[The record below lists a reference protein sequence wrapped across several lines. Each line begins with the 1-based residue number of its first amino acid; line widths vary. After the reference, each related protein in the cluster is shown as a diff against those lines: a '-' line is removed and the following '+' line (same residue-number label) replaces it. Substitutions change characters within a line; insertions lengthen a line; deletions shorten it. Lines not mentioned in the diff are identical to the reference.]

1 MIQEL
6 FAAGR
11 YQKCLQACQHAMQCN
26 ALEAYAYKYGGKSEL
41 ALGQL
46 KQAQLNLVKAHQ
58 LDSSDPEV
66 ATEIGNIFLNDGNK
80 YKALEWYQKALEVNN
95 SYAPALSSIAYL
107 KSLSGNNDQAVELF
121 QRAIHADPS
130 LGEAYLGAATSF
142 LALGHLDQAELYAE
156 RALGLNQIM
165 PSANEIIGIAYQRKN
180 NLSKA
185 TESYQK
191 EIKINPF
198 AAKSLLNL
206 GILHLQSG
214 KILEA
219 LASFAKVSSID
230 ESEQCSLLMAQAYQK
245 LGKYQEA
252 IIHYKKIS
260 ITPLMNK
267 LIPFN
272 LGLCFLNIGQSDDAI
287 KAFHDAILLDD
298 TFVAAWGNIGT
309 CLKQEGHL
317 KEAIHA
323 TRKVLELDPGNL
335 NALLNLGSIY
345 MGLGELNLALEFT
358 LKSIELNPYDSILYM
373 NLGSIY
379 KDLGRLD
386 LALESIHK
394 SIQLNPD
401 NPISYINLGS
411 IYKDLGELNLALESI
426 HKSIELNPDNAISC
440 LNLGGIYKD
449 LGELDLALEFTLKSI
464 ELNPNN
470 PISYMNLGSIY
481 KDMGNPKQALQF
493 TLKSLELK
501 PDSSISYMNLGS
513 IYKDLGQ
520 PRLALEFTLKSIELN
535 PDNPTCL
542 INLGGIYIEIGE
554 LDQAFLHLRNAL
566 KYEQTNE
573 QAVFLLAET
582 YYLKQLYVEAIQVLG
597 NVKTREQASLL
608 LSLYLA
614 INNKNKFNVCAREL
628 IEKNWFDSR
637 SIAAIDHA
645 NVLYNQAMDN
655 GLNGNSFDTISTQNI
670 SENEISE
677 TLFNEMLA
685 YLSDMTLHSR
695 FQKLLINGTQT
706 SGNIFDTPKESFRV
720 LLKLLI
726 TKIEKYNLDCNV
738 NTDKSFMTNW
748 NNKLYTL
755 RGWAI
760 VMGKGGSLLPHNHE
774 HGWLTGTFYL
784 QLPEIVDKA
793 NDGAI
798 EFSHKG
804 PQYPH
809 DNIVFDKKVLR
820 PKVRDLNIFS
830 SSLFHRTLPFQSTTQ
845 RICIAFDLRRR

>member
-1 MIQEL
+1 
-6 FAAGR
+6 
-11 YQKCLQACQHAMQCN
+11 MQYDV
-26 ALEAYAYKYGGKSEL
+26 LVAYAYKYGGKSAL

-46 KQAQLNLVKAHQ
+46 KQAQLNLVKAYQ

-66 ATEIGNIFLNDGNK
+66 ATEIGNIYLNDGNK

-107 KSLSGNNDQAVELF
+107 KSLSGNNDQALEFF

-130 LGEAYLGAATSF
+130 LSEAYLGAAISL
-142 LALGHLDQAELYAE
+142 LALGHLDQAELFAE
-156 RALGLNQIM
+156 RSLELNKTM
-165 PSANEIIGIAYQRKN
+165 PSANEIIGIIYQRKN

-185 TESYQK
+185 TDSYKK
-191 EIKINPF
+191 EITINPC
-198 AAKSLLNL
+198 AEKSLLNL

-214 KILEA
+214 KTIEA
-219 LASFAKVSSID
+219 LALFTKVSCIR
-230 ESEQCSLLMAQAYQK
+230 ESEQCSLLLANTYQK

-252 IIHYKKIS
+252 IIYYKKIS
-260 ITPLMNK
+260 ITPSVSK
-267 LIPFN
+267 LIPFS
-272 LGLCFLNIGQSDDAI
+272 LGLCLLNIGQSGDAI
-287 KAFHDAILLDD
+287 KAFYDAILLDN
-298 TFVAAWGNIGT
+298 TFVAAWGNVGT
-309 CLKQEGHL
+309 CLKQEGRL

-323 TRKVLELDPGNL
+323 TRKVLELDPSNL

-345 MGLGELNLALEFT
+345 MGLGELKLALEYT
-358 LKSIELNPYDSILYM
+358 LKSVELNSDNPISYM
-373 NLGSIY
+373 NLGIIY
-379 KDLGRLD
+379 KDLGELK

-394 SIQLNPD
+394 SVELNPD
-401 NPISYINLGS
+401 NPISYMHLGS
-411 IYKDLGELNLALESI
+411 IYKDLGELNFALESI
-426 HKSIELNPDNAISC
+426 HKSIELNPDNPIPY

-464 ELNPNN
+464 ELNPDN

-481 KDMGNPKQALQF
+481 KDLGNPKQALEF
-493 TLKSLELK
+493 TLKSIELN

-520 PRLALEFTLKSIELN
+520 PNLALEFTLKSIDLN
-535 PDNPTCL
+535 PNNPSCL
-542 INLGGIYIEIGE
+542 INLGSIYKEIGE
-554 LDQAFLHLRNAL
+554 LDQAFLPLRKAA
-566 KYEQTNE
+566 KYEQTE
-573 QAVFLLAET
+573 AKAVFLLAET

-597 NVKTREQASLL
+597 IAKSKEQKNLL
-608 LSLYLA
+608 LSLHLVL
-614 INNKNKFNVCAREL
+614 NNKNEFNLCAREL
-628 IEKNWFDSR
+628 IANNWLDKR
-637 SIAAIDHA
+637 SVGAIDHA
-645 NVLYNQAMDN
+645 NVLYDQKMDN
-655 GLNGNSFDTISTQNI
+655 GLNGSSFDSISTQNI
-670 SENEISE
+670 SENEMSE
-677 TLFNEMLA
+677 ILFNEMLS
-685 YLSDMTLHSR
+685 YLSDVTLHSR

-726 TKIEKYNLDCNV
+726 NKIETYNQDCNV

-748 NNKLYTL
+748 NNKLYTVT
-755 RGWAI
+755 GWAI

-784 QLPEIVDKA
+784 QLPEILDKA
-793 NDGAI
+793 DEGAI

-820 PKVRDLNIFS
+820 PKIRDLNIFS
-830 SSLFHRTLPFQSTTQ
+830 SSLFHRTLPFQSSTQ